1 MLTLLFDIPVAILF
15 LFVVAFM
22 GGTLTLVPIFIAVL
36 FTIFILLFYRPI
48 NNRIKH
54 RAYINSEK
62 NHFLLES
69 MDKMVA
75 LKYTNASPVWVERY
89 KNLLAESTFLSY
101 RLSMLRDSI
110 TAISEWVILI
120 AGFLIIGF
128 GVLKFFHGTLT
139 MGALIA
145 VMILTWRILTPFRS
159 AFVSIT
165 RIGQIQFSIRQLS
178 ALSRLPHET
187 PPYFRE
193 LVIGKIEGQ
202 IRFSNVTFRYS
213 PQAKPAVF
221 NLTFNLPV
229 GSMTAVTG
237 SSGSGKTTLLK
248 LIFGLYAPQAGMIQI
263 DGEDVSQANLLEL
276 RRQIGYVAEEDEF
289 FYGTIEQ
296 NLRLANPLATD
307 EDIRQVLD
315 LLNLTQEINAMPEAL
330 QTRIRD
336 KYRSLIS
343 PSIQNRLSVAR
354 ALLMDTP
361 ILLLDQPGAALDKRN
376 DQILMDV
383 LKKYHRKKTIV
394 LVTVRPSHMRLA
406 DRVMVLEQG
415 RLMMAGKPSEII
427 PKIMADI
434 Q

>member
-1 MLTLLFDIPVAILF
+1 
-15 LFVVAFM
+15 
-22 GGTLTLVPIFIAVL
+22 
-36 FTIFILLFYRPI
+36 
-48 NNRIKH
+48 
-54 RAYINSEK
+54 
-62 NHFLLES
+62 
-69 MDKMVA
+69 
-75 LKYTNASPVWVERY
+75 
-89 KNLLAESTFLSY
+89 
-101 RLSMLRDSI
+101 
-110 TAISEWVILI
+110 
-120 AGFLIIGF
+120 
-128 GVLKFFHGTLT
+128 
-139 MGALIA
+139 
-145 VMILTWRILTPFRS
+145 
-159 AFVSIT
+159 
-165 RIGQIQFSIRQLS
+165 
-178 ALSRLPHET
+178 
-187 PPYFRE
+187 
-193 LVIGKIEGQ
+193 
-202 IRFSNVTFRYS
+202 
-213 PQAKPAVF
+213 
-221 NLTFNLPV
+221 
-229 GSMTAVTG
+229 MTAVTG

-263 DGEDVSQANLLEL
+263 DGKDVSQTNLLEL

-394 LVTVRPSHMRLA
+394 LVTVRPSHIRLA

>member
-1 MLTLLFDIPVAILF
+1 M
-15 LFVVAFM
+15 
-22 GGTLTLVPIFIAVL
+22 
-36 FTIFILLFYRPI
+36 
-48 NNRIKH
+48 N
-54 RAYINSEK
+54 
-62 NHFLLES
+62 
-69 MDKMVA
+69 
-75 LKYTNASPVWVERY
+75 
-89 KNLLAESTFLSY
+89 
-101 RLSMLRDSI
+101 
-110 TAISEWVILI
+110 
-120 AGFLIIGF
+120 
-128 GVLKFFHGTLT
+128 
-139 MGALIA
+139 
-145 VMILTWRILTPFRS
+145 
-159 AFVSIT
+159 
-165 RIGQIQFSIRQLS
+165 
-178 ALSRLPHET
+178 
-187 PPYFRE
+187 
-193 LVIGKIEGQ
+193 
-202 IRFSNVTFRYS
+202 
-213 PQAKPAVF
+213 
-221 NLTFNLPV
+221 
-229 GSMTAVTG
+229 
-237 SSGSGKTTLLK
+237 
-248 LIFGLYAPQAGMIQI
+248 
-263 DGEDVSQANLLEL
+263 
-276 RRQIGYVAEEDEF
+276 F